1 MANTIKVLAVD
12 RKDPNFFHR
21 FKYPFDKIKGTEFN
35 EYNFEVDYKE
45 YSETI
50 LDGIENYDFFAYHL
64 DIISFY
70 QLLIS

>member
-35 EYNFEVDYKE
+35 EYNFEVD
-45 YSETI
+45 
-50 LDGIENYDFFAYHL
+50 
-64 DIISFY
+64 
-70 QLLIS
+70 